1 MKKLLIVVSVLL
13 MSMVIGLSAPA
24 AKEDIV
30 FGETALITGVFGFAG
45 GELHEGIVD
54 YINYRN
60 EQGGIRGHKIKHVF
74 EDCGYKVDCS
84 IATFKKLKA
93 EHSPLFYSGDST
105 GFMKAVAPELKSSKN
120 MLMSGVSYASE
131 LTNETTYPRSFIAGP
146 SYTDQIGILL
156 NYAAKE
162 KPGAKIALVHSDSGF
177 GRDPIEAAVGL
188 IKDLGLDLVET
199 ITTKAG
205 NVDISTDVLKLRRK
219 KPDYVIFHG
228 YVLTPINEFMSQ
240 MKELNMKTK
249 FMGTYWSSSELMYM
263 KAKEVSDGYMGVMH
277 LNYFNMDTSPGKE
290 WDAMKAYNAKVHP
303 DKKVR
308 PNFYIFGWFQTMLW
322 AEIIERTIDAGL
334 ELTHTNLKKTLN
346 SIKDWDT
353 GGIASV
359 PITIKNNSI
368 PVGRIFRVNIAK
380 GGYEPV
386 SEVIVIK

>member
-1 MKKLLIVVSVLL
+1 MKKLLIALL
-13 MSMVIGLSAPA
+13 VAFITISINLSTAS

-54 YINYRN
+54 YINYQN

-93 EHSPLFYSGDST
+93 EHKPLFYSGDST
-105 GFMKAVAPELKSSKN
+105 GFMKAVAPDLNNTEN
-120 MLMSGVSYASE
+120 MLMSGVSFASE
-131 LTNETTYPRSFIAGP
+131 LTNEKNYPRSFISGP
-146 SYTDQIGILL
+146 SYSDQLNILI
-156 NYAAKE
+156 NFAAKE
-162 KPGAKIALVHSDSGF
+162 KPGAKVALVHSDTGF
-177 GRDPIEAAVGL
+177 GRDPIESAKALVKKL
-188 IKDLGLDLVET
+188 NLDLVEV

-205 NVDISTDVLKLRRK
+205 NVDVSTDVLKLRRK

-240 MKELNMKTK
+240 MKELGMKTK

-263 KAKEVSDGYMGVMH
+263 KAKDVADGYMGVMH
-277 LNYFNMDTSPGKE
+277 LNYFNMDKSPGKE

-308 PNFYIFGWFQTMLW
+308 PNFYMFGWFQTMLW
-322 AEIIERTIDAGL
+322 AEIIERTIDADKP
-334 ELTHTNLKKTLN
+334 LTHENLRETLN
-346 SIKDWDT
+346 SIENWDS

-359 PITIKNNSI
+359 PVTVRNNSI
-368 PVGRIFRVNIAK
+368 PIGRVFKVNAAQ
-380 GGYEPV
+380 GRYEPV
-386 SEVIVIK
+386 SEVIEIK